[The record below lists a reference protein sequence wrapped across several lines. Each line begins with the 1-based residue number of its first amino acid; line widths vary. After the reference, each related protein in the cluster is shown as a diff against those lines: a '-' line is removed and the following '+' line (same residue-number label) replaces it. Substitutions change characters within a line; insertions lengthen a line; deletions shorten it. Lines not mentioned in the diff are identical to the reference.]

1 LEKKSLR
8 ATGPVFFVAPPIE
21 EKTFMDSNRS
31 ADPSDKPDFL
41 EPSEQVDDEVDASG
55 DEFEAMP
62 DDGDTFAAEGQ
73 RESDAA
79 DADLQLVDATI
90 GPAGPEGADWQ
101 SLVSTL
107 PLDGNLPADTD
118 SLHRALRRWEAV
130 AADFADDPHFVR
142 NLTGKPRDELA
153 MIDRGPLVPVV
164 FLERET
170 MTPVVYKPQVDSTSP
185 WHVPPIPEDGAGEA
199 DHGAGPAP
207 PMLFVTLDRA
217 PEHYQKAFEAQG
229 EKWLDLMEA
238 IVERG
243 ISGYARHQA
252 ALDRA
257 IFGQF

>member
-1 LEKKSLR
+1 
-8 ATGPVFFVAPPIE
+8 
-21 EKTFMDSNRS
+21 MDSNRP
-31 ADPSDKPDFL
+31 ADPSDDPDFL

-55 DEFEAMP
+55 DEFEAVP
-62 DDGDTFAAEGQ
+62 DDGDTFAEEGQ

-79 DADLQLVDATI
+79 DADLQLVDATTV
-90 GPAGPEGADWQ
+90 PPGPEPADWQ
-101 SLVSTL
+101 SPPRTL
-107 PLDGNLPADTD
+107 PLLDEDGNLPADTD
-118 SLHRALRRWEAV
+118 SLHRALRRWESV
-130 AADFADDPHFVR
+130 AADFPDDPHFVR
-142 NLTGKPRDELA
+142 KLTDKPRDELA
-153 MIDRGPLVPVV
+153 MIDCGPLVPVV
-164 FLERET
+164 FLDRET

-185 WHVPPIPEDGAGEA
+185 WHVPPIPEDGAREA
-199 DHGAGPAP
+199 NHSAGPAP

-229 EKWLDLMEA
+229 EKWLELMEA